1 MTSSELLVAEFDR
14 EMGPTRKLL
23 ERVPSDK
30 GPWKP
35 HAKSMALGHLAL
47 LVATMPGWLTK
58 MAQGVD
64 IDLAAAGGYSFQK
77 TEALLE
83 QFDSLV
89 REARAALGAFK
100 ESEYSLP
107 WKLTMGPKVLLTDER
122 GMVIRQTINHLCHHR
137 GQLTVYLRLI
147 DVPIPQ
153 IYGPTA
159 DEGWG

>member
-1 MTSSELLVAEFDR
+1 MWSLAKIFWEIPNLENENDEQRIAGCRVGSRNGADA
-14 EMGPTRKLL
+14 KLL

-89 REARAALGAFK
+89 REAREALGA
-100 ESEYSLP
+100 SRNP
-107 WKLTMGPKVLLTDER
+107 T
-122 GMVIRQTINHLCHHR
+122 IRCLGSSRWVRRCF
-137 GQLTVYLRLI
+137 
-147 DVPIPQ
+147 
-153 IYGPTA
+153 
-159 DEGWG
+159 